1 MDNVFQHISK
11 TNNIY
16 CIVCSQ
22 FYEHLVPVSWF
33 HILQYKFR
41 YKYSCPSS
49 LCFPF
54 FEKLLISFT
63 SCNMLIVICHL
74 EIIMP
79 PKFPATKS
87 TSHNIS
93 HYYDASLTFH
103 VMELGSEYLTHIAV
117 DMCDNIF
124 RQYGNVS
131 GFSYLSF

>member
-1 MDNVFQHISK
+1 LK
-11 TNNIY
+11 
-16 CIVCSQ
+16 
-22 FYEHLVPVSWF
+22 
-33 HILQYKFR
+33 
-41 YKYSCPSS
+41 
-49 LCFPF
+49 
-54 FEKLLISFT
+54 
-63 SCNMLIVICHL
+63 
-74 EIIMP
+74 IIMP